1 MCVPCRF
8 RVSLQIVFVLGVVV
22 ALSAQAWGADYTV
35 HVVEPA
41 ITNHLILED
50 GLLPPVCKEIKTM
63 KLWASRGEVGDHYEM
78 GRP

>member
-1 MCVPCRF
+1 MRSL
-8 RVSLQIVFVLGVVV
+8 SLQSQ
-22 ALSAQAWGADYTV
+22 SADRVCVGRCRGAKRPGLGADYTV

-50 GLLPPVCKEIKTM
+50 GPLPPVCKEIKTM